1 MKKLFNRFAYLLPL
15 CLLSACAQD
24 LPALREEA
32 DGLHRCEL
40 QLDGRVTGFS
50 AATKADG
57 DFAFSN
63 RNRLY
68 LRMAAGERVV
78 LGEATYD
85 EGSGVWTLTYSGTL
99 DGAAEGS
106 AAAVLLGQTNY
117 SVANRVYLDYRTP
130 IFEDPDARFAV
141 SEAGISLTAELR
153 PKTGRLSFVHDMEE
167 GQGRWFRHIAGLA
180 FYDSFDLAAFSFSE
194 KDAATQEG
202 FSFFANDIDAE
213 YFYGFFSTPDDPYI
227 LFHEGSSCY
236 IKYFLPSVLAP
247 GQSGYVTPWDDILW
261 NYYAYSTWLDGINGS
276 TSVYL
281 SMRYVPAGTFS
292 MGNDSDPEASPAHAV
307 TLSHYYIGESEVTKE
322 MWYNVMGEPSDYAN
336 NPEPVYNRSYDE
348 IQRFIEALNRKTGRR
363 FRLPTEAEWEFA
375 ARGGIFTRGCKYSGS
390 NSLDQVANRNSNGV
404 NTKDANELGL
414 YDMSGN
420 LAELCNDWYAP
431 YSAGAVSDPTGAES
445 GEFRVVRG
453 GYRYDSEDR
462 FTVWARTNTADYGG
476 ESNYCIG
483 FRLAMDVPPTNP

>member
-1 MKKLFNRFAYLLPL
+1 MKRLFYRFAYLLPL

-32 DGLHRCEL
+32 AGMHRCEL

-63 RNRLY
+63 SNRLY
-68 LRMAAGERVV
+68 LRMVAGERVV

-85 EGSGVWTLTYSGTL
+85 EDSGVWTLTYSGML

-106 AAAVLLGQTNY
+106 AAAVLFGKTY
-117 SVANRVYLDYRTP
+117 SVAANRVYLDYRTP

-167 GQGRWFRHIAGLA
+167 GRWFRRIAGLS

-194 KDAATQEG
+194 KDAATQDG
-202 FSFFANDIDAE
+202 FSFPSDGTDDE

-227 LFHEGSSCY
+227 LFLEGSSCY

-247 GQSGYVTPWDDILW
+247 GQSGYVARRDDIFW
-261 NYYAYSTWLDGINGS
+261 NYDYYYSTWLGGFNGS
-276 TSVYL
+276 TSTSL

-292 MGNDSDPEASPAHAV
+292 MGNDSDREASPAHAV

-322 MWYNVMGEPSDYAN
+322 MWYNVMGEPSSYAN
-336 NPEPVYNRSYDE
+336 NPEPVYYRSYDE
-348 IQRFIEALNRKTGRR
+348 IQRFIEALNRKTGHH

-390 NSLDQVANRNSNGV
+390 NNLDQVANRSSNV
-404 NTKDANELGL
+404 VKTKESNELDL

-431 YSAGAVSDPTGAES
+431 YSAGAVSDPTGPEN

-462 FTVWARTNTADYGG
+462 FTVWARTNTAVYGG
-476 ESNYCIG
+476 ESSDRIG
-483 FRLAMDVPPTNP
+483 FRLAMDVPLTNL

>member
-1 MKKLFNRFAYLLPL
+1 MKRLFYRFAYLLPL
-15 CLLSACAQD
+15 CLLSACAQE

-32 DGLHRCEL
+32 AGMHRCEL

-85 EGSGVWTLTYSGTL
+85 EGSGIWTLTYSGTL

-106 AAAVLLGQTNY
+106 AAAVLFGKTY
-117 SVANRVYLDYRTP
+117 SVAANRVYLDYRTP

-141 SEAGISLTAELR
+141 NEAGISLTAELR
-153 PKTGRLSFVHDMEE
+153 PKTGRISFVHDYE
-167 GQGRWFRHIAGLA
+167 QGYYWGFSRIAGLA

-202 FSFFANDIDAE
+202 FIFSSDGTDDE

-227 LFHEGSSCY
+227 LFHSGSSCR

-247 GQSGYVTPWDDILW
+247 GQSGYVTRGDDIW
-261 NYYAYSTWLDGINGS
+261 TFHSYSPWLGGINGS

-307 TLSHYYIGESEVTKE
+307 TLSHYYIGQSEVTKE

-336 NPEPVYNRSYDE
+336 NPEPVSYRSYDE
-348 IQRFIEALNRKTGRR
+348 IQRFIEALNRKTGHR

-375 ARGGIFTRGCKYSGS
+375 ARGGIFTRGRKYSGG
-390 NSLDQVANRNSNGV
+390 NSLDQVANRSSNV
-404 NTKDANELGL
+404 VKTKDANELGL

-431 YSAGAVSDPTGAES
+431 YSAGAVSDPTGPES

-476 ESNYCIG
+476 ESNDRIG
-483 FRLAMDVPPTNP
+483 FRLAMDVPPTNL